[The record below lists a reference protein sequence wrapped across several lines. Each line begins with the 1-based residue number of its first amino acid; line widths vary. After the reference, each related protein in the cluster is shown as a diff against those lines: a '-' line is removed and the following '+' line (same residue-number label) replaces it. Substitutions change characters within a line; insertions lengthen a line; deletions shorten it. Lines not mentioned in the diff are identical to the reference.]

1 MGTVASAEKEK
12 SITSTTPRIKV
23 EVTAWPGTAQE
34 KRWSLLKPVTV
45 IGAKRHAQI
54 VVREEQV
61 NRSHAAI
68 INTGAD
74 VLLVDLLSDTGSYC
88 NGRLVKTRVLKDG
101 DVIRIGS
108 AELRMS
114 IELPPNP
121 VVARRGML
129 SFSDPFTMPK
139 AMRLLQVDTDQGWE
153 LTSSVAIIGSRANV
167 HVRIEGE
174 EIARA
179 HSLVFATI
187 HGIGIVDLGSSTPL
201 KINGHEKKMA
211 YLKRKDRLL
220 IGKVGLLVEFPDEGR
235 GSRRG
240 AAAGGSR
247 SESATSVGGAD
258 GGDSSTGHSGASAT
272 QAQASQIHG
281 NSDAEADGGP
291 ASAAALGPEMS
302 CIDGSE
308 LNALGSKISAL
319 QEDLAQSWGEINEWK
334 KKLTV
339 EHHNLTVRDQDLQ
352 NREKEIRLLSGDVDR
367 RAQELTDQ
375 QKQYQKQETDLTAK
389 QAELAESRTR
399 ELTDLQKRR
408 EKQEA
413 DLAARQEELEEQCA
427 QELSDQQKRHEEHEA
442 DLTARQAELDGVKNS
457 LDSRDAELGQ
467 HHAELTTLASN
478 LELRQKEV
486 DRFWAQYDA
495 QRNELDSK
503 RKEIE
508 SREAAV
514 AEEHARVEEELRS
527 ARVFEERFEEKSREL
542 ADREGE
548 LSNVEA
554 KLRGEREALATTR
567 GEVDQRYAEIDGK
580 RSELAA
586 YEEKLAA
593 RYAKHV
599 EQEAQLH
606 NRAEVIKRFRQL
618 LEEAN
623 EAYDITVNTPVD
635 PIESTIP
642 QAPESPEVPEEE
654 MLADAAATL
663 SSAQREMQAVVS
675 DLRDQTQSLVD
686 DLHDEALPKES
697 AEDAGA
703 SAGSGQCSVEPIDLS
718 TLEPEVRER
727 FRALKRL
734 GGNGK
739 SDSEL
744 VAQIR
749 AELAGGKSHQPK
761 GRKKKA
767 WWKG

>member
-45 IGAKRHAQI
+45 IGAKRHAHI
-54 VVREEQV
+54 VVREETV

-74 VLLVDLLSDTGSYC
+74 VLLVDLLSDTGTYC

-101 DVIRIGS
+101 DVIRVGS

-129 SFSDPFTMPK
+129 SFTDPFTMPK
-139 AMRLLQVDTDQGWE
+139 RMRLLQVDTDQGWE
-153 LTSSVAIIGSRANV
+153 LTGSVAIIGSRQNV

-235 GSRRG
+235 SSRRRE
-240 AAAGGSR
+240 AAGGSR
-247 SESATSVGGAD
+247 SESATAPGGAN
-258 GGDSSTGHSGASAT
+258 GGDSSAVNSGAPA
-272 QAQASQIHG
+272 A
-281 NSDAEADGGP
+281 GGL
-291 ASAAALGPEMS
+291 ASAAVPTPEPS
-302 CIDGSE
+302 FAEGSE

-319 QEDLAQSWGEINEWK
+319 QEELAQSWGEINEWK

-339 EHHNLTVRDQDLQ
+339 EHHNLTVREQDLQ
-352 NREKEIRLLSGDVDR
+352 NREKEIRLLSGDVER
-367 RAQELTDQ
+367 RVQELTDQ
-375 QKQYQKQETDLTAK
+375 QKLHEKHEADITAK
-389 QAELAESRTR
+389 QS
-399 ELTDLQKRR
+399 
-408 EKQEA
+408 
-413 DLAARQEELEEQCA
+413 ELEG
-427 QELSDQQKRHEEHEA
+427 LKS
-442 DLTARQAELDGVKNS
+442 G
-457 LDSRDAELGQ
+457 LDSKDAELGQ
-467 HHAELTTLASN
+467 RYAELMTLTSD

-486 DRFWAQYDA
+486 DRFWAQYDT
-495 QRNELDSK
+495 QRAELDSK

-508 SREAAV
+508 SHDAV
-514 AEEHARVEEELRS
+514 VVEERARAEEELQS
-527 ARVFEERFEEKSREL
+527 ARALEEGVEKKNQEL
-542 ADREGE
+542 IDREGE
-548 LSNVEA
+548 LSNGEA
-554 KLRGEREALATTR
+554 KLRDQREALEVAR
-567 GEVDQRYAEIDGK
+567 GEVDTRHAEIDGK

-593 RYAKHV
+593 RYAELV
-599 EQEAQLH
+599 EQEEQLH
-606 NRAEVIKRFRQL
+606 NRLEVITRFRQF

-623 EAYDITVNTPVD
+623 EAYDIMVNTPVEQIAD
-635 PIESTIP
+635 SIP
-642 QAPESPEVPEEE
+642 RAPESPEVLEEV
-654 MLADAAATL
+654 MLGDAAATL
-663 SSAQREMQAVVS
+663 SNAQREMQAIVG

-686 DLHDEALPKES
+686 NLCDEPVPEEPAKDSGNSVGSDL
-697 AEDAGA
+697 
-703 SAGSGQCSVEPIDLS
+703 SGEEQVDLS

-734 GGNGK
+734 GSNGK

-744 VAQIR
+744 ITQIR
-749 AELAGGKSHQPK
+749 AELAGSNSHHPK